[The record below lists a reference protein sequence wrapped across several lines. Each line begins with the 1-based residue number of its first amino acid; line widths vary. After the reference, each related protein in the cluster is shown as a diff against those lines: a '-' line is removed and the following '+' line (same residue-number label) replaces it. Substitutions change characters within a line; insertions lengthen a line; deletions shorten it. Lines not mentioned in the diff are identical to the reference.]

1 MYEQYLSDKVKQIK
15 PSGIRKYFDMASEME
30 GVISLGVGEPDFT
43 TPWHICEAAIYSIE
57 EGRTHYTAN
66 QGLLELR
73 EAICDYQYRRVDLK

>member
-43 TPWHICEAAIYSIE
+43 TLGIFAKLQFIQLNKVKPFIQLIK
-57 EGRTHYTAN
+57 
-66 QGLLELR
+66 
-73 EAICDYQYRRVDLK
+73 V